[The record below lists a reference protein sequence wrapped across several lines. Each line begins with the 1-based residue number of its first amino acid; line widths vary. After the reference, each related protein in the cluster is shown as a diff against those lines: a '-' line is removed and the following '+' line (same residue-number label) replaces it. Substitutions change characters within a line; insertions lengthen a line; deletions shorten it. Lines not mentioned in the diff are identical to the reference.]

1 MQPCS
6 EYTEVSDDCV
16 ALCTCSNI
24 IQMSDDF
31 NGIIYHIYQIT
42 LEFNILLCYI
52 LYTRNDSPNPL
63 RGRKRKDMKK
73 IGEVISEHRKNKKLS
88 QVELSEKLSEK
99 KIEVSNAA
107 ISAWEKGNSMPS
119 AEALLATCE
128 ILGISD
134 IYTEF
139 IGANPMDPF
148 KDLNEEGRQKVLD
161 YAELLVKSGEYKK
174 PTNIIEFKPRT
185 MKVALTRASAG
196 TGNFLDEENFDEM
209 EVLEPVPEKADFGV
223 YIDGDSMEP
232 RFHNEELVWIEQ
244 TEALESGDIGLFF
257 LDGLTY
263 IKKYVVNNAGTFLVS
278 LNAKYKP
285 LEVGEFSTFKI
296 FGKLAVD

>member
-1 MQPCS
+1 
-6 EYTEVSDDCV
+6 
-16 ALCTCSNI
+16 
-24 IQMSDDF
+24 
-31 NGIIYHIYQIT
+31 
-42 LEFNILLCYI
+42 
-52 LYTRNDSPNPL
+52 
-63 RGRKRKDMKK
+63 MKK
-73 IGEVISEHRKNKKLS
+73 IGEVISEHRKNKKMS

>member
-1 MQPCS
+1 
-6 EYTEVSDDCV
+6 
-16 ALCTCSNI
+16 
-24 IQMSDDF
+24 
-31 NGIIYHIYQIT
+31 
-42 LEFNILLCYI
+42 
-52 LYTRNDSPNPL
+52 
-63 RGRKRKDMKK
+63 
-73 IGEVISEHRKNKKLS
+73 
-88 QVELSEKLSEK
+88 
-99 KIEVSNAA
+99 
-107 ISAWEKGNSMPS
+107 MPS

-139 IGANPMDPF
+139 IGANPLDPF

-161 YAELLVKSGEYKK
+161 YAELLVKSGDYNK

>member
-1 MQPCS
+1 
-6 EYTEVSDDCV
+6 
-16 ALCTCSNI
+16 
-24 IQMSDDF
+24 
-31 NGIIYHIYQIT
+31 
-42 LEFNILLCYI
+42 
-52 LYTRNDSPNPL
+52 
-63 RGRKRKDMKK
+63 MKK
-73 IGEVISEHRKNKKLS
+73 IGEIISEHRKNKKLS

-174 PTNIIEFKPRT
+174 PTNIIEFMPRT

-244 TEALESGDIGLFF
+244 TDALESGDIGLFF

>member
-1 MQPCS
+1 
-6 EYTEVSDDCV
+6 
-16 ALCTCSNI
+16 
-24 IQMSDDF
+24 
-31 NGIIYHIYQIT
+31 
-42 LEFNILLCYI
+42 
-52 LYTRNDSPNPL
+52 
-63 RGRKRKDMKK
+63 MKK

-148 KDLNEEGRQKVLD
+148 KGLNEEGRQKVLD

-244 TEALESGDIGLFF
+244 TDALESGDIGLFF

>member
-1 MQPCS
+1 
-6 EYTEVSDDCV
+6 
-16 ALCTCSNI
+16 
-24 IQMSDDF
+24 
-31 NGIIYHIYQIT
+31 
-42 LEFNILLCYI
+42 
-52 LYTRNDSPNPL
+52 
-63 RGRKRKDMKK
+63 MKK
-73 IGEVISEHRKNKKLS
+73 IGEVISEHRKNKKMS
-88 QVELSEKLSEK
+88 QIELSEKLAVK
-99 KIEVSNAA
+99 NIEVSNAA

-128 ILGISD
+128 ILEIND
-134 IYTEF
+134 IYEEF
-139 IGANPMDPF
+139 IGENPMNPVRE
-148 KDLNEEGRQKVLD
+148 LNEEGKKKVLD
-161 YAELLVKSGEYKK
+161 YIELLVKSGEYKK

-185 MKVALTRASAG
+185 MKIALTRASAG

-209 EVLEPVPEKADFGV
+209 EVMEPVPESADFGV
-223 YIDGDSMEP
+223 HVAGDSMEP
-232 RFHNEELVWIEQ
+232 RFHDGELVWIEQ
-244 TEALESGDIGLFF
+244 TESLETGDIGLFF

>member
-1 MQPCS
+1 
-6 EYTEVSDDCV
+6 
-16 ALCTCSNI
+16 
-24 IQMSDDF
+24 
-31 NGIIYHIYQIT
+31 
-42 LEFNILLCYI
+42 
-52 LYTRNDSPNPL
+52 
-63 RGRKRKDMKK
+63 MKK

-174 PTNIIEFKPRT
+174 PTNIIEFMPRT

>member
-1 MQPCS
+1 
-6 EYTEVSDDCV
+6 
-16 ALCTCSNI
+16 
-24 IQMSDDF
+24 
-31 NGIIYHIYQIT
+31 
-42 LEFNILLCYI
+42 
-52 LYTRNDSPNPL
+52 
-63 RGRKRKDMKK
+63 MKK

-139 IGANPMDPF
+139 IGANPLDPF

-196 TGNFLDEENFDEM
+196 IGNFLDEENFDEM

>member
-1 MQPCS
+1 
-6 EYTEVSDDCV
+6 
-16 ALCTCSNI
+16 
-24 IQMSDDF
+24 
-31 NGIIYHIYQIT
+31 
-42 LEFNILLCYI
+42 
-52 LYTRNDSPNPL
+52 
-63 RGRKRKDMKK
+63 MKK
-73 IGEVISEHRKNKKLS
+73 IGEVISDHRKNKKLS
-88 QVELSEKLSEK
+88 QVELSEKLAEK

-128 ILGISD
+128 ILGIHD

-148 KDLNEEGRQKVLD
+148 KDLNDEGRQKVLD
-161 YAELLVKSGEYKK
+161 YVSLLVKSGDYKK
-174 PTNIIEFKPRT
+174 LTNIIEFKPRT
-185 MKVALTRASAG
+185 MKVALARASAG
-196 TGNFLDEENFDEM
+196 TGNFLDDENFEEM
-209 EVLEPVPEKADFGV
+209 EVLDSVPEKADFGV

-232 RFHNEELVWIEQ
+232 RFHDEELVWIEK
-244 TEALESGDIGLFF
+244 TDVIETGDIGLFF

-263 IKKYVVNNAGTFLVS
+263 IKKYVVNNTGTFLVS

-285 LEVGEFSTFKI
+285 IEVGEFSTFKI

>member
-1 MQPCS
+1 
-6 EYTEVSDDCV
+6 
-16 ALCTCSNI
+16 
-24 IQMSDDF
+24 
-31 NGIIYHIYQIT
+31 
-42 LEFNILLCYI
+42 
-52 LYTRNDSPNPL
+52 
-63 RGRKRKDMKK
+63 MKK

-244 TEALESGDIGLFF
+244 TDALESGDIGLFF

>member
-1 MQPCS
+1 
-6 EYTEVSDDCV
+6 
-16 ALCTCSNI
+16 
-24 IQMSDDF
+24 
-31 NGIIYHIYQIT
+31 
-42 LEFNILLCYI
+42 
-52 LYTRNDSPNPL
+52 
-63 RGRKRKDMKK
+63 MKK
-73 IGEVISEHRKNKKLS
+73 NIGEVISEHRKNMKLS
-88 QVELSEKLSEK
+88 QVELSEKLAGK
-99 KIEVSNAA
+99 NIEVSNAA

-128 ILGISD
+128 ILEIND

-139 IGANPMDPF
+139 IGENPLDPF
-148 KDLNEEGRQKVLD
+148 KDLNEEGKQKVLD
-161 YAELLVKSGEYKK
+161 YVELLVKSGEYKK
-174 PTNIIEFKPRT
+174 PTNIIEFRPRT

-209 EVLEPVPEKADFGV
+209 EVMEPVPEKADFGV

-263 IKKYVVNNAGTFLVS
+263 IKKYVINNAGTFLVS

-285 LEVGEFSTFKI
+285 IEVGEFSTFKI

>member
-1 MQPCS
+1 
-6 EYTEVSDDCV
+6 
-16 ALCTCSNI
+16 
-24 IQMSDDF
+24 
-31 NGIIYHIYQIT
+31 
-42 LEFNILLCYI
+42 
-52 LYTRNDSPNPL
+52 
-63 RGRKRKDMKK
+63 MKK

-263 IKKYVVNNAGTFLVS
+263 IKKYVVNNTGTFLVS

>member
-1 MQPCS
+1 
-6 EYTEVSDDCV
+6 
-16 ALCTCSNI
+16 
-24 IQMSDDF
+24 
-31 NGIIYHIYQIT
+31 
-42 LEFNILLCYI
+42 
-52 LYTRNDSPNPL
+52 
-63 RGRKRKDMKK
+63 MKK

-285 LEVGEFSTFKI
+285 IEVGEFSTFKI

>member
-1 MQPCS
+1 
-6 EYTEVSDDCV
+6 
-16 ALCTCSNI
+16 
-24 IQMSDDF
+24 
-31 NGIIYHIYQIT
+31 
-42 LEFNILLCYI
+42 
-52 LYTRNDSPNPL
+52 
-63 RGRKRKDMKK
+63 MKK

-161 YAELLVKSGEYKK
+161 YAELLVKSGDYNK

>member
-1 MQPCS
+1 
-6 EYTEVSDDCV
+6 
-16 ALCTCSNI
+16 
-24 IQMSDDF
+24 
-31 NGIIYHIYQIT
+31 
-42 LEFNILLCYI
+42 
-52 LYTRNDSPNPL
+52 
-63 RGRKRKDMKK
+63 MKK
-73 IGEVISEHRKNKKLS
+73 IGEVISEHRKNKKMS
-88 QVELSEKLSEK
+88 QIELSEKLAVK
-99 KIEVSNAA
+99 NIEVSNAA

-128 ILGISD
+128 ILEISD
-134 IYTEF
+134 IYEEF
-139 IGANPMDPF
+139 IGENPMNPVRE
-148 KDLNEEGRQKVLD
+148 LNEEGKKKVLD
-161 YAELLVKSGEYKK
+161 YIELLVKSGEYRK

-209 EVLEPVPEKADFGV
+209 EVMEPVPESADFGV
-223 YIDGDSMEP
+223 HVAGDSMEP
-232 RFHNEELVWIEQ
+232 RFHDGELVWIEQ
-244 TEALESGDIGLFF
+244 TELLETGDIGLFF

>member
-1 MQPCS
+1 
-6 EYTEVSDDCV
+6 
-16 ALCTCSNI
+16 
-24 IQMSDDF
+24 
-31 NGIIYHIYQIT
+31 
-42 LEFNILLCYI
+42 
-52 LYTRNDSPNPL
+52 
-63 RGRKRKDMKK
+63 MKK

-119 AEALLATCE
+119 AETLLATCE

-139 IGANPMDPF
+139 IGANPLDPF

-161 YAELLVKSGEYKK
+161 YAELLVKSGDYKK

>member
-1 MQPCS
+1 
-6 EYTEVSDDCV
+6 
-16 ALCTCSNI
+16 
-24 IQMSDDF
+24 
-31 NGIIYHIYQIT
+31 
-42 LEFNILLCYI
+42 
-52 LYTRNDSPNPL
+52 
-63 RGRKRKDMKK
+63 MKK

-139 IGANPMDPF
+139 IGANPMNPF

-244 TEALESGDIGLFF
+244 TDALESGDIGLFF

>member
-1 MQPCS
+1 
-6 EYTEVSDDCV
+6 
-16 ALCTCSNI
+16 
-24 IQMSDDF
+24 
-31 NGIIYHIYQIT
+31 
-42 LEFNILLCYI
+42 
-52 LYTRNDSPNPL
+52 
-63 RGRKRKDMKK
+63 MKK
-73 IGEVISEHRKNKKLS
+73 IGEVISEHRKNKKMS
-88 QVELSEKLSEK
+88 QIELSEKLAVK
-99 KIEVSNAA
+99 NIEVSNAA

-128 ILGISD
+128 ILEISD
-134 IYTEF
+134 IYEEF
-139 IGANPMDPF
+139 IGENPMNPVRE
-148 KDLNEEGRQKVLD
+148 LNEEGKKKVLD
-161 YAELLVKSGEYKK
+161 YIELLVKSGEYRK

-209 EVLEPVPEKADFGV
+209 EVLEPVPESADFGV
-223 YIDGDSMEP
+223 HVAGDSMEP
-232 RFHNEELVWIEQ
+232 RFHDGELVWIEQ
-244 TEALESGDIGLFF
+244 TELLETGDIGLFF

-285 LEVGEFSTFKI
+285 IEVGEFSTFKI

>member
-1 MQPCS
+1 
-6 EYTEVSDDCV
+6 
-16 ALCTCSNI
+16 
-24 IQMSDDF
+24 
-31 NGIIYHIYQIT
+31 
-42 LEFNILLCYI
+42 
-52 LYTRNDSPNPL
+52 
-63 RGRKRKDMKK
+63 MKN

-88 QVELSEKLSEK
+88 QIELSEKLADK
-99 KIEVSNAA
+99 NIEVSNAA

-128 ILGISD
+128 LLEIND

-139 IGANPMDPF
+139 IGENPLDPF
-148 KDLNEEGRQKVLD
+148 RDLNEEGKQKVLD
-161 YAELLVKSGEYKK
+161 YISLLVKSGEYKK

-196 TGNFLDEENFDEM
+196 TGNFLDDENFEEM
-209 EVLEPVPEKADFGV
+209 EVLEPVPECADFGV
-223 YIDGDSMEP
+223 HITGDSMEP
-232 RFHNEELVWIEQ
+232 RFHDEELVWIEK
-244 TEALESGDIGLFF
+244 TEALETGDIGLFF

-285 LEVGEFSTFKI
+285 IEVGEFSTFKI

>member
-1 MQPCS
+1 
-6 EYTEVSDDCV
+6 
-16 ALCTCSNI
+16 
-24 IQMSDDF
+24 
-31 NGIIYHIYQIT
+31 
-42 LEFNILLCYI
+42 
-52 LYTRNDSPNPL
+52 
-63 RGRKRKDMKK
+63 MKK

-148 KDLNEEGRQKVLD
+148 KGLNEEGRQKVLD

>member
-1 MQPCS
+1 
-6 EYTEVSDDCV
+6 
-16 ALCTCSNI
+16 
-24 IQMSDDF
+24 
-31 NGIIYHIYQIT
+31 
-42 LEFNILLCYI
+42 
-52 LYTRNDSPNPL
+52 
-63 RGRKRKDMKK
+63 MKK

-119 AEALLATCE
+119 AEALLATGE

>member
-1 MQPCS
+1 
-6 EYTEVSDDCV
+6 
-16 ALCTCSNI
+16 
-24 IQMSDDF
+24 
-31 NGIIYHIYQIT
+31 
-42 LEFNILLCYI
+42 
-52 LYTRNDSPNPL
+52 
-63 RGRKRKDMKK
+63 MKK

-296 FGKLAVD
+296 FGNLAVD

>member
-1 MQPCS
+1 
-6 EYTEVSDDCV
+6 
-16 ALCTCSNI
+16 
-24 IQMSDDF
+24 
-31 NGIIYHIYQIT
+31 
-42 LEFNILLCYI
+42 
-52 LYTRNDSPNPL
+52 
-63 RGRKRKDMKK
+63 MKN

-88 QVELSEKLSEK
+88 QIELSEKLADK
-99 KIEVSNAA
+99 HIEVSNAA

-128 ILGISD
+128 LLQIND

-139 IGANPMDPF
+139 IGENPLDPF
-148 KDLNEEGRQKVLD
+148 RDLNEEGKQKVLD
-161 YAELLVKSGEYKK
+161 YISLLVKSGEYKK

-196 TGNFLDEENFDEM
+196 TGNFLDDENFEEM
-209 EVLEPVPEKADFGV
+209 EVLEPVPENADFGV
-223 YIDGDSMEP
+223 HITGDSMEP
-232 RFHNEELVWIEQ
+232 RFHDEELVWIEQ

-285 LEVGEFSTFKI
+285 IEVGEFSTFKI

>member
-1 MQPCS
+1 
-6 EYTEVSDDCV
+6 
-16 ALCTCSNI
+16 
-24 IQMSDDF
+24 
-31 NGIIYHIYQIT
+31 
-42 LEFNILLCYI
+42 
-52 LYTRNDSPNPL
+52 
-63 RGRKRKDMKK
+63 MKK

-107 ISAWEKGNSMPS
+107 ISAWDKGNSMPS

-139 IGANPMDPF
+139 IGANPLDPF

-161 YAELLVKSGEYKK
+161 YAELLVKSGDYNK